1 MEGEAF
7 STPRQ
12 EGLHFP
18 RAVAEDINL
27 QAWGD
32 SIHLAEVIIPKK
44 KADMDSTQQEAEEGE
59 ALHSSPRAV
68 GASLLSNTQV
78 VVAPSS
84 INQAVGSRLIT

>member
-44 KADMDSTQQEAEEGE
+44 KADMDSTQQEAEE